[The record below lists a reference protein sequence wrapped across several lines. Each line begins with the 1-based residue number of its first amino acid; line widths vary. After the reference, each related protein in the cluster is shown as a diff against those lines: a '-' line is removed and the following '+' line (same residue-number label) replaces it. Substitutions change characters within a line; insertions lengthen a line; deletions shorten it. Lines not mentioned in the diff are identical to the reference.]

1 MTIQCRV
8 NGTYF
13 LIGLLVM
20 EETRPHI
27 ILQGIVKELRKET
40 GDNRYR
46 VRGDESRQKLGP
58 MIKTS
63 FTRPISESF
72 DNCCAK

>member
-1 MTIQCRV
+1 MTTQCRV

-13 LIGLLVM
+13 IIGVLVM
-20 EETRPHI
+20 EETRSNI
-27 ILQGIVKELRKET
+27 ILQRIVMELRKET
-40 GDNRYR
+40 GDDRYR
-46 VRGDESRQKLGP
+46 VRGDESKQKLSS